1 VLNTPHW
8 GHVLKGQ
15 RALVT
20 DVGSDLGGEIAQ
32 ALAAAGA
39 AVAINSVRGP
49 EEVERIVRKITAEGG
64 EAVAIAVDAGREEG
78 VKAMFQRVSE
88 VYGGVD
94 ILVNNADLLKHAPLI
109 DMTLEDWE
117 EVLRVNLTGQFLCA
131 REAAKE
137 FLRRGVVPELS
148 SAAGKIICLSS
159 VHDVIP
165 WAGHAHYTASKAG
178 VLMLMKTLAQE
189 LATYKIRVNAISPG
203 AVKTAATR
211 AIWASPERETELLE
225 LIPYGR
231 WGQAAEIAR
240 AAVWLA
246 SDESDYMTGTT
257 LYIDGGMTLYPGFLK
272 GA

>member
-1 VLNTPHW
+1 MAGSSNGTRSLT
-8 GHVLKGQ
+8 GQ
-15 RALVT
+15 RAMVT
-20 DVGSDLGGEIAQ
+20 GAGSDLGAEIAR

-39 AVAINSVRGP
+39 AVAINGVRGS
-49 EEVERIVRKITAEGG
+49 EEAERIVKKITAEGG
-64 EAVAIAVDAGREEG
+64 EAIAVAADVSREDG
-78 VKAMFQRVSE
+78 VKAMCQRMSE
-88 VYGGVD
+88 VYGSID
-94 ILVNNADLLKHAPLI
+94 ILVNNADLRKHARFI

-148 SAAGKIICLSS
+148 CSAGKIICLSS

-165 WAGHAHYTASKAG
+165 WARHAHYSASKAG
-178 VLMLMKTLAQE
+178 VLMLMKTLARE
-189 LATYKIRVNAISPG
+189 LATHKIRVNAISAG

-211 AIWASPERETELLE
+211 AIWGSPEREAELLE

-231 WGQAAEIAR
+231 WGQAADIAR

-246 SDESDYMTGTT
+246 SDESDYVTGTT
-257 LYIDGGMTLYPGFLK
+257 LYVDGGMSLYPGFLN
-272 GA
+272 GL